1 MERYRYLYGPV
12 PSRRLGRSLGL
23 DLVPY
28 KTCSYDCVYCHLG
41 RTTDKTIERR
51 EYVPV
56 ADLLEELRR
65 KLAEGKKADYISLAG
80 SGEPTLHSGMG
91 ELIRGIREMSD
102 IPVAV
107 FTNGS
112 LLWKPEVR
120 EALAGAD
127 LVLPSLD
134 AGDGE
139 LFRYVN
145 RPHEEVTFERMV
157 EGLEAF
163 TRGFSGRVW
172 VEVLLLAGVTGIR
185 GEVEKIARHLSR
197 CRVDRIQLNTVV
209 RPPAEGFARPVTQGQ
224 LRRLQEFFAGRVG
237 IISPPAANENTPPDA
252 GNPDGPVS
260 SGDAVIALL
269 ERRPATPGDI
279 ACGLAMHA
287 MEALKRLEALRAAGR
302 VETVS
307 IGGRT
312 FYAVPGHRRL

>member
-1 MERYRYLYGPV
+1 MERYRYVYGPV

-41 RTTDKTIERR
+41 RTTDKTVERR

-65 KLAEGKKADYISLAG
+65 KLAEGKKADYVSLAG

-91 ELIRGIREMSD
+91 ELIRRIKGMSD
-102 IPVAV
+102 IPLAV

-145 RPHEEVTFERMV
+145 RPHEEVTFDRMV

-163 TRGFSGRVW
+163 TRGYGGQVW
-172 VEVLLLAGVTGIR
+172 VEVLLLGGVTGIR
-185 GEVEKIARHLSR
+185 GEVEKIARHLAR
-197 CRVDRIQLNTVV
+197 CRVDRIQLNTVA

-224 LRRLQEFFAGRVG
+224 LRRLQEIFAGKTE
-237 IISPPAANENTPPDA
+237 IIAPPAADEDRPPDP
-252 GNPDGPVS
+252 GDPDSPAS
-260 SGDAVIALL
+260 SGDAVMALL
-269 ERRPATPGDI
+269 ERRPATSGDI
-279 ACGLAMHA
+279 ARGLGMHT

-307 IGGRT
+307 TGGRT
-312 FYAVPGHRRL
+312 FYAVPGHKRL